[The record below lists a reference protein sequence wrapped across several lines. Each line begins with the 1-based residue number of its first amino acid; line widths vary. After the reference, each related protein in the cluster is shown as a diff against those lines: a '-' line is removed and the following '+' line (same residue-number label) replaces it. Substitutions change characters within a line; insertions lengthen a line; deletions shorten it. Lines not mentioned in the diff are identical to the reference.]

1 MKPRDL
7 TSLTKILGSVHQ
19 PLPLN
24 QKESQRLLDTITTSF
39 RKQLDAEHPGF
50 TPESEDATKPSDAAA
65 ATMRALP
72 PGAPTLA
79 RTRPTD
85 HHLQS
90 ILSNPLFSHERSPAA
105 VATGRDPMEVFDEA
119 VARGMMT
126 YMRASGCLMAKR
138 REIVQSGSLSVRHAM
153 AEAGAGDRVLRW
165 LQASG
170 QHHDLVFLNQLRF
183 THELIPFLMA
193 EGREEVVW
201 SWLAGLAKTEDIK
214 LGNFR
219 RKQAKGILTQMLE
232 FKCANSRSMDTAY
245 RCLLRAEKTLPK
257 SWLMSPSCPKQGPER
272 ERELLLYSWHRLNWN
287 STVLAWQHPSKTST
301 VLFDQ
306 FSEIG
311 HRYINPA
318 STANKLE
325 LAHLALHHPTKPSH
339 EMAMN
344 MLHTPA
350 VWEEWSRRQ
359 KDHPHHVIAGT
370 VRLRSL
376 GMDMAQYFVQQREA
390 DQAQSLLRIL
400 EERLG
405 KYFNLNSP
413 ALESSAVI

>member
-7 TSLTKILGSVHQ
+7 TSLTKILGSIHQ

-65 ATMRALP
+65 ATSRALP
-72 PGAPTLA
+72 SATTLG

-90 ILSNPLFSHERSPAA
+90 ILSNPLFSHEPSPAA

-126 YMRASGCLMAKR
+126 YTRASGCLMAKR

-153 AEAGAGDRVLRW
+153 AEAGASNRVLRW

-170 QHHDLVFLNQLRF
+170 QYHNLLFLNQLRF
-183 THELIPFLMA
+183 THELVPFLMA
-193 EGREEVVW
+193 EDREEVVW
-201 SWLAGLAKTEDIK
+201 SWLAALAKTEDDK
-214 LGNFR
+214 NGNFR

-232 FKCANSRSMDTAY
+232 FKCANSRSMNTAY
-245 RCLLRAEKTLPK
+245 RCLLRAQRTLPK
-257 SWLMSPSCPKQGPER
+257 SWLISPTCPKEGPER

-287 STVLAWQHPSKTST
+287 STVLAWQHPSKTSA

-311 HRYINPA
+311 DRYINPA

-339 EMAMN
+339 EMALDV
-344 MLHTPA
+344 LHAPA
-350 VWEEWSRRQ
+350 IWEEWSKRQ
-359 KDHPHHVIAGT
+359 SDRPHHVIAST

-376 GMDMAQYFVQQREA
+376 GMDMAQYFVQQHEA
-390 DQAQSLLRIL
+390 DQAQSLLRVL
-400 EERLG
+400 EEKLG

-413 ALESSAVI
+413 APEVSAVV